1 MNAQINVSNDASA
14 ALAATRP
21 PAPRT
26 VVIVDDTAE
35 FRRSAQWWL
44 SSAGYEVVDYGDP
57 QGALDAL
64 GECPPTGPA
73 CLLLDVRMPGMS
85 GLDLHDRLLARG
97 LHLPI
102 VYMTGHG
109 DVPLA
114 VAAMQ
119 KGAVSFL
126 EKPFAEEALEE
137 ALQRAFAPTDAGPSA
152 FDPSPDATAHGRP
165 AAASQASSSESTS
178 APSSEPSTDNDPR
191 AQDWQAR
198 LLRLTPREM
207 ELLRWVIEDKLNKTI
222 ADLMGISIKTVE
234 LHRKRVMNKL
244 GASSATQLMR
254 MWVSGRVV

>member
-1 MNAQINVSNDASA
+1 MNAYTNVSND
-14 ALAATRP
+14 

-26 VVIVDDTAE
+26 VVIVDDNVE

-64 GECPPTGPA
+64 GDCPPTGPA

-97 LHLPI
+97 VHLPI

-137 ALQRAFAPTDAGPSA
+137 ALQRAFSAPVFSAAGLVMDAASDASQGTAHTDSDPAPTAPTTPD
-152 FDPSPDATAHGRP
+152 DP
-165 AAASQASSSESTS
+165 QAQ
-178 APSSEPSTDNDPR
+178 A
-191 AQDWQAR
+191 WQAR
-198 LLRLTPREM
+198 LLRLTPRET

-254 MWVSGRVV
+254 MWVSGRVA